1 MCHPKLS
8 SLLFLVILYENSA
21 VTTITLDAINP
32 SSPND
37 LVLDYD
43 FAVDLASLPLEC
55 YHKEYPY
62 KDSVVLESK
71 EDLQL

>member
-1 MCHPKLS
+1 MCDQKLS
-8 SLLFLVILYENSA
+8 FLLFVVLLYENSA
-21 VTTITLDAINP
+21 LTTITLDAIGP
-32 SSPND
+32 SSPSD

-55 YHKEYPY
+55 YHKEFPY

>member
-8 SLLFLVILYENSA
+8 PLLFLVILYENSA

-55 YHKEYPY
+55 YHKEFPY